1 MIMKWF
7 VWAVIVVV
15 ATSIVAGFFI
25 VGSPATERMRKID
38 DQRVSDLQNIQWQI
52 VNFWQ
57 KKERLPESLDELKDD
72 VSGWSA
78 PVDPETGKPY
88 EYAINGELSFALC
101 ADFSLEGGAE
111 SGGDYYSIAL
121 PGGYIGGWEHPK
133 GRHCFERT
141 VDPEL
146 YPSFQKPVR

>member
-1 MIMKWF
+1 MKFF
-7 VWAVIVVV
+7 VWSVIVVV
-15 ATSIVAGFFI
+15 AAAVVAGFLI
-25 VGSPATERMRKID
+25 VGSPQTERMRKID
-38 DQRVSDLQNIQWQI
+38 DQRVADLQNIQWQI

-57 KKERLPESLDELKDD
+57 SKKRFPKDLNELKDD
-72 VSGWSA
+72 ISGWSA
-78 PVDPETGKPY
+78 PVDPETGKSY

-121 PGGYIGGWEHPK
+121 PGGYIGGGGNPK
-133 GRHCFERT
+133 GRHCFERAI
-141 VDPEL
+141 DPEL